1 MNKQELIGKIASDA
15 NITRTAAATAID
27 ALVEGITSSLKK
39 GQRVT
44 LMGFGT
50 FGTSKRKARTGRN
63 PQTGETI
70 KIKAKTAVRFK
81 AGKELD
87 GTLNR

>member
-1 MNKQELIGKIASDA
+1 MNKQELIGKIATDA

-70 KIKAKTAVRFK
+70 KIGAKTAVRFK

-87 GTLNR
+87 ETLNR

>member
-1 MNKQELIGKIASDA
+1 MNKQELIGKIATDA